1 MVFDELNDMPV
12 FRVHTTEPGEPG
24 FVESTLAVEPLHV
37 PHVDVPTVAVTWAL
51 SPASLLGLKDVVA
64 VFVVPPFV
72 ALEAPM
78 DGRPPV

>member
-1 MVFDELNDMPV
+1 MVFDELNDVPV
-12 FRVHTTEPGEPG
+12 FRVHTTEPGDPG
-24 FVESTLAVEPLHV
+24 FVVSALAVAPWTA
-37 PHVDVPTVAVTWAL
+37 DVPTVAVTWAL
-51 SPASLLGLKDVVA
+51 SPASLLGLNDVVA